1 MLFKIRLK
9 NNKTFE
15 CAQDTTIL
23 NAAKN
28 AGIVIEHSCLV
39 ARCRSCV
46 AKVLDG
52 KTVELR
58 DEFVLS
64 NEEKQQGYILT
75 CNSKPISNVQLDI
88 EDLGDIEL
96 SEVRT
101 LPSKIDAIEKITDTI
116 IKVVLRLPPGNK
128 FIYQPGQYVNII
140 RGSVRRSYSIAN
152 GFGFDNKI
160 EFYIKEYK
168 NGRMSNYW
176 FREAKENDLLRIEGP
191 LGTFFYRES
200 DKSDIIFLATGTG
213 IAPVKSMLEQLNTN
227 PKIKTKKVWLFWGGR
242 YIEDFFWEP
251 YFQNIDLKYIPVL
264 SREDKKWKGEKGYV
278 QYSVIK
284 QHINLQ
290 NAQVYACGSVNMI
303 NGAKVLLSN
312 HLLPGNQFYS
322 DAFINSN

>member
-1 MLFKIRLK
+1 MLFKISLK
-9 NNKTFE
+9 NNKSFQ
-15 CAQDTTIL
+15 CDSDTTIL

-28 AGIVIEHSCLV
+28 AGIFLEYSCLL
-39 ARCRSCV
+39 ARCRSCMV
-46 AKVLDG
+46 KVLEGDFNE
-52 KTVELR
+52 VQE
-58 DEFVLS
+58 EFILS
-64 NEEKQQGYILT
+64 KEEKQQGYILS
-75 CNSKPISNVQLDI
+75 CNTKPLSNLKLDI
-88 EDLGDIEL
+88 EDFGGINL
-96 SEVRT
+96 SEPRI
-101 LPSKIDAIEKITDTI
+101 LPCKIDSIEKMTSTI
-116 IKVVLRLPPGNK
+116 LRIVLRLPPKSN
-128 FIYQPGQYVNII
+128 FNYEAGQYVNLI
-140 RGSVRRSYSIAN
+140 RGGVRRSYSIAKVN
-152 GFGFDNKI
+152 GIDDKVD
-160 EFYIKEYK
+160 FYIKEYK

-213 IAPVKSMLEQLNTN
+213 IAPVKSMLEQLNAN

-251 YFQNIDLKYIPVL
+251 YFQNIDLNYIPVL

-303 NGAKVLLSN
+303 NEAKALLSN